1 MRDWNK
7 TSWNHEQL
15 LKFLSTGENAG
26 VSQKPAWLKT
36 FESSLLFNK
45 YANIGS
51 QNDHDH
57 LVSNMNNDFGTS
69 AFNRFQES
77 KYGGTASI
85 LTNSSISA
93 SNWDNLPLQMSMN
106 NASASSTKAI
116 TILQEKIAVLERE
129 NSFLREIVTT
139 NENNAKQLQENNAY
153 IDKLEDKFK
162 EEIQKAIAKEQSMS
176 DRILELQDTND
187 QLAEYVESQQARIR
201 ELENMVQSNKSEDN
215 ENVACK

>member
-1 MRDWNK
+1 
-7 TSWNHEQL
+7 
-15 LKFLSTGENAG
+15 
-26 VSQKPAWLKT
+26 
-36 FESSLLFNK
+36 
-45 YANIGS
+45 
-51 QNDHDH
+51 
-57 LVSNMNNDFGTS
+57 
-69 AFNRFQES
+69 
-77 KYGGTASI
+77 
-85 LTNSSISA
+85 
-93 SNWDNLPLQMSMN
+93 MSMN